1 MVHIKNAPGSGKV
14 KPWKGAFSL
23 ARKGQKFKKYPV
35 HIKEKAVKLY
45 YENMLPIS
53 TISSLLS
60 IDRKR
65 ISLWIKNYEM
75 YGTVEK
81 RRGRPKKREADDEM
95 ERLRAENDYLKL
107 LLKTVLSE
115 REIKKNE
122 SRNNRKIK
130 GQIFCKTSM

>member
-1 MVHIKNAPGSGKV
+1 MAK
-14 KPWKGAFSL
+14 
-23 ARKGQKFKKYPV
+23 KGQKFKKYPV
-35 HIKEKAVKLY
+35 QIKEKAVKLY

-60 IDRKR
+60 IDRSR

-81 RRGRPKKREADDEM
+81 KRGRPKKREAVDEM

-115 REIKKNE
+115 KEIKKNE
-122 SRNNRKIK
+122 SRDNRKIE
-130 GQIFCKTSM
+130 GQIYRKTSM

>member
-1 MVHIKNAPGSGKV
+1 MDCTQKMGYRKKAPGSGKV
-14 KPWKGAFSL
+14 KPRKGVFSL
-23 ARKGQKFKKYPV
+23 AKKGQRFKKYPI

-75 YGTVEK
+75 YGTVE
-81 RRGRPKKREADDEM
+81 RERGRPKKREADDEM

-115 REIKKNE
+115 KEIKKK
-122 SRNNRKIK
+122 RK
-130 GQIFCKTSM
+130 QR